1 MSETKKDEV
10 VDHFNT
16 YEDYLNMFVTEE
28 DMLYLGEE
36 EIARLIVELGY
47 RSSGTLSRE
56 KFFQTKAELSAARSI
71 NNKQD
76 VDEDQDGSNKQD
88 VANENTDSL
97 LSVIKDRFSSNLD
110 NSVHSIIFLGLVQ
123 ENGVEISGFID
134 LAQRIKKE
142 NFLPYLT
149 GQKRLKPRQGDL
161 SFANLTK
168 RKSRLCSSENWKVLS
183 EDDSQPAI
191 NFEHKI
197 TGRKVSSLWVIGDQN
212 IDDGSDSNKCDSW
225 KEIKTDSKRIKIMC
239 FDECLT

>member
-1 MSETKKDEV
+1 MKHF
-10 VDHFNT
+10 DHWDKCFIR
-16 YEDYLNMFVTEE
+16 YKRWEDDSWKNLSQLLLTSHLL
-28 DMLYLGEE
+28 LYP
-36 EIARLIVELGY
+36 
-47 RSSGTLSRE
+47 
-56 KFFQTKAELSAARSI
+56 
-71 NNKQD
+71 
-76 VDEDQDGSNKQD
+76 
-88 VANENTDSL
+88 NENKWL
-97 LSVIKDRFSSNLD
+97 LLLFLHGLEYTLITFLIQCLILPLESFA
-110 NSVHSIIFLGLVQ
+110 IFYFFIYFCALQ
-123 ENGVEISGFID
+123 ISGFID

-212 IDDGSDSNKCDSW
+212 IDDGINSNKCDSW

>member
-1 MSETKKDEV
+1 MIHEKIWANYFSLLTSYFILMKI
-10 VDHFNT
+10 NG
-16 YEDYLNMFVTEE
+16 YS
-28 DMLYLGEE
+28 LYLFLHGLEYT
-36 EIARLIVELGY
+36 LITFLIQCLILPLESFAIFY
-47 RSSGTLSRE
+47 
-56 KFFQTKAELSAARSI
+56 FFIYFCALQ
-71 NNKQD
+71 
-76 VDEDQDGSNKQD
+76 
-88 VANENTDSL
+88 
-97 LSVIKDRFSSNLD
+97 
-110 NSVHSIIFLGLVQ
+110 
-123 ENGVEISGFID
+123 ISGFID

-168 RKSRLCSSENWKVLS
+168 RKSRLCSSENCKVLS

-212 IDDGSDSNKCDSW
+212 IDDGINSNKCDSW